1 MNAMKKQHAV
11 SQITGDG
18 VLFYFIHFDGSVG
31 RLLRPSRPW
40 PEEKIKL
47 VAELRR
53 SRRGRS
59 RIEIRHIYSDEAR
72 LTGEKTGIQP
82 GSSL

>member
-47 VAELRR
+47 VA
-53 SRRGRS
+53 
-59 RIEIRHIYSDEAR
+59 
-72 LTGEKTGIQP
+72 
-82 GSSL
+82 